1 MDIISEYKTKSKELT
16 MFISDFEKQCL
27 KTILSINEIEPK
39 ALELNEDVDILLGN
53 NGYYE
58 VDVASVQKVIISN
71 GIIYCKTK
79 ITNIKFNELIWEDM
93 QNVVDTIILN
103 FEYHQ
108 KCK

>member
-1 MDIISEYKTKSKELT
+1 MNYIETYKMKSEELN
-16 MFISDFEKQCL
+16 MFIADFKEQCL
-27 KTILSINEIEPK
+27 RTISSINEVEPK
-39 ALELNEDVDILLGN
+39 ALELNEDVDIFLGDSD
-53 NGYYE
+53 YYE
-58 VDVASVQKVIISN
+58 VDVASVKKVIIEN

-79 ITNIKFNELIWEDM
+79 FANIKFNDLIWEDM